1 MQLSTPVKVA
11 ITSVLSILLAVAAV
25 FGLAPAPV
33 PCPVCPPPVVCPVV
47 EAAVVPVEAVVVPAV
62 APAVPATP

>member
-33 PCPVCPPPVVCPVV
+33 PCPVCPPPVVGPVV